1 MEHGTAPAAESTE
14 ELTEERV
21 ARVVDSLYNHP
32 RHRELL
38 YKTLDFCG
46 EERRFEEAEAFIE
59 AQPERA
65 QALQVPYTLV
75 RCLVDAGGLALVRR
89 DAAGNALD
97 DGSDAGADADAAHP
111 TAEPCEAFRTVRTTP
126 AGRAAVELLAPERRI
141 AACVNAVPAR
151 RDAFAAVLAFC
162 EQPRTLDAVKQLLAN
177 HPALEPSART
187 AGQRLHAVYFID
199 RLSEAGGL
207 VWDHA
212 WVTTDAGKR
221 FLASV

>member
-1 MEHGTAPAAESTE
+1 MEHRTAPATESKE
-14 ELTEERV
+14 EPTKERI

-38 YKTLDFCG
+38 YKTLGFCG
-46 EERRFEEAEAFIE
+46 EERLFEEAEAFIE
-59 AQPERA
+59 AQPECA
-65 QALQVPYTLV
+65 QALQTPYMLV
-75 RCLVDAGGLALVRR
+75 RCLVDAGGLSLVRR
-89 DAAGNALD
+89 DAAGKALGD
-97 DGSDAGADADAAHP
+97 VDASPAD
-111 TAEPCEAFRTVRTTP
+111 EPREAFRTVRTTP
-126 AGRAAVELLAPERRI
+126 AGRATVDLLAPERRI

-162 EQPRTLDAVKQLLAN
+162 EEPRTLDAVKQLLAD

-187 AGQRLHAVYFID
+187 AGQRLHAAYFID
-199 RLSEAGGL
+199 RLNEAGGL

-212 WVTTDAGKR
+212 WVTTDTGKR

>member
-1 MEHGTAPAAESTE
+1 MEHDTAPAAESTE
-14 ELTEERV
+14 DLTEERV

-38 YKTLDFCG
+38 YKTLDFCD

-65 QALQVPYTLV
+65 QALQAPYTLV

-97 DGSDAGADADAAHP
+97 DGGDAGADADAAHLA
-111 TAEPCEAFRTVRTTP
+111 AEPREAFRTVRTTP
-126 AGRAAVELLAPERRI
+126 AGRAAVERLAPERRI
-141 AACVNAVPAR
+141 AACVPAGPAR

-207 VWDHA
+207 VWDRA

>member
-1 MEHGTAPAAESTE
+1 MEHDTAPAAESTE
-14 ELTEERV
+14 DLTEERV

-38 YKTLDFCG
+38 YKTLDFCD

-65 QALQVPYTLV
+65 QALQAPYTLV

-89 DAAGNALD
+89 DAAHLA
-97 DGSDAGADADAAHP
+97 
-111 TAEPCEAFRTVRTTP
+111 AEPREAFRTVRTTP

>member
-1 MEHGTAPAAESTE
+1 MEHDTAPAAESTE
-14 ELTEERV
+14 DLTEERV

-38 YKTLDFCG
+38 YKTLDFCD

-65 QALQVPYTLV
+65 QALQAPYTLV

-97 DGSDAGADADAAHP
+97 DGGDAGADADAAHLA
-111 TAEPCEAFRTVRTTP
+111 AEPREAFRTVRTTP

-207 VWDHA
+207 VWDRA